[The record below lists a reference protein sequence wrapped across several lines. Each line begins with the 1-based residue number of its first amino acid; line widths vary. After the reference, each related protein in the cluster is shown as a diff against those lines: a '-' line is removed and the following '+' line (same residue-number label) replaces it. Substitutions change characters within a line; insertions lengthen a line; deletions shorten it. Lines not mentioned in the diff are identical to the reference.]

1 MSLTV
6 ISQSDDQQ
14 ECGVFIVRNKISMN
28 RSVFASRDSKTAV
41 KVLLKSN
48 EPESQENNQASVGSE
63 RDEKTFSLE
72 TLMAAC
78 SLLGSVC

>member
-72 TLMAAC
+72 TLIVAC

>member
-1 MSLTV
+1 MSLAV

-72 TLMAAC
+72 TLIAAC

>member
-72 TLMAAC
+72 TLIAAC